1 MQCESVESQNN
12 WFVFVGIRRQ
22 GVWLVK
28 RAEQLAQED
37 LAAVDLLYDFQSTS
51 TYQDDLTVAAARV
64 AGQAADGRNPFLA
77 LVSNRHVRPEARAA
91 LEIVWSATS
100 KMIRPR

>member
-1 MQCESVESQNN
+1 MQCESVDTEQS
-12 WFVFVGIRRQ
+12 WFVFVGIRRE
-22 GVWLVK
+22 GVWQVK
-28 RAEQLAQED
+28 RAAQLAQED

-100 KMIRPR
+100 KTMRGR